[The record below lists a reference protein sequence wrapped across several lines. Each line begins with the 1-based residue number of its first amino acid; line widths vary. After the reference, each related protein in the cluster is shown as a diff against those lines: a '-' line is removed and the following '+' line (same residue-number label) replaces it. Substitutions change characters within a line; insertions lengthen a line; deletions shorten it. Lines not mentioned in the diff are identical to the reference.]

1 MVNFRDPNVILKD
14 GWALVKLCHAIDSLY
29 LWEFFTSLDY
39 EWSVIRGRRPY
50 RWTIWIYSLTR
61 MSALVAVILNL
72 VGIDVTSP
80 FDCQA
85 WITFVLIF
93 AYIAFAAASLLIVLR
108 DIAIWNRNMVII
120 AISIGAWVVNVAFLI
135 QGIARLRSKWY
146 HVVDSCVPTNTESN
160 KLNIIVTLVTDVI
173 LLLIMLVG
181 LIRLRRNGAGTF
193 GLGQLLWRQ
202 GVIWFFFATVAEV
215 PPTVFVS
222 LNLNTPF
229 NLMFQ
234 VPALT
239 IMTICAT
246 RMYRSLTDFA
256 YSFSDIVQDD
266 LQASDPTVPR
276 AEDIPRRPIPFT
288 RVEVAMY
295 TTYEQYPAS
304 QTRTSLSSHGSSLG
318 ADGQL
323 CGKPPC
329 LSVDSDPESQVSHG
343 RNHN

>member
-222 LNLNTPF
+222 LNLNSSLFSSISSNPLTEF
-229 NLMFQ
+229 NSVVTSSIQ
-234 VPALT
+234 PHVP
-239 IMTICAT
+239 
-246 RMYRSLTDFA
+246 S
-256 YSFSDIVQDD
+256 S
-266 LQASDPTVPR
+266 
-276 AEDIPRRPIPFT
+276 
-288 RVEVAMY
+288 RVDHNDNLCDADV
-295 TTYEQYPAS
+295 
-304 QTRTSLSSHGSSLG
+304 SLSHRLCI
-318 ADGQL
+318 QL
-323 CGKPPC
+323 LRHRP
-329 LSVDSDPESQVSHG
+329 G
-343 RNHN
+343 RSASK